1 MTAANIPSPEA
12 QLLNALL
19 HLSRRCRSA
28 KDRQELAFIAVN
40 ETHTLSPYRQAALW
54 FPKTGIQHIS
64 GVASPE
70 ANAPYM
76 QWLNKLCKRL
86 HKEGCEPLMVN
97 ASKLTGKAAQQ
108 WQEWAPANGLFIPL
122 VIDANK
128 ESHGGLFLSREQP
141 WHEYEIQLL
150 KEWLSVWARSDYLM
164 AQNSRWWKP
173 SPYQSKGAIS
183 QGLRLVFHPR
193 NIILG
198 LAAAAMFYP
207 VKQNVLAPAEL
218 IPLNPTIIRAP
229 LDGVIAELNIQPND
243 QVNTDTQILEY
254 DRTSIENRMQL
265 AKDSLA
271 VIKADYRQKAQQA
284 LYDQRHKTE
293 LALLKGKMA
302 EKETEISYLNDLH
315 ARGIVKAEHDG
326 IVLFNDRSEWE
337 GRPVVTGEK
346 IMVLA
351 NEREVEVEAWLA
363 PSDLIPLQD
372 NAQVTLYLSSEP
384 LKSINAELQYIAHE
398 AELRPDGN
406 YAYRV
411 RAKLTDS
418 DNSPRIGLKGTAKL
432 EGEKVTLG
440 YWIFR
445 RPIASTRAWLG
456 W

>member
-1 MTAANIPSPEA
+1 
-12 QLLNALL
+12 
-19 HLSRRCRSA
+19 
-28 KDRQELAFIAVN
+28 
-40 ETHTLSPYRQAALW
+40 
-54 FPKTGIQHIS
+54 
-64 GVASPE
+64 
-70 ANAPYM
+70 
-76 QWLNKLCKRL
+76 
-86 HKEGCEPLMVN
+86 
-97 ASKLTGKAAQQ
+97 
-108 WQEWAPANGLFIPL
+108 
-122 VIDANK
+122 
-128 ESHGGLFLSREQP
+128 
-141 WHEYEIQLL
+141 
-150 KEWLSVWARSDYLM
+150 
-164 AQNSRWWKP
+164 
-173 SPYQSKGAIS
+173 
-183 QGLRLVFHPR
+183 
-193 NIILG
+193 
-198 LAAAAMFYP
+198 
-207 VKQNVLAPAEL
+207 
-218 IPLNPTIIRAP
+218 
-229 LDGVIAELNIQPND
+229 
-243 QVNTDTQILEY
+243 
-254 DRTSIENRMQL
+254 MQL
-265 AKDSLA
+265 ARDSLA

-284 LYDQRHKTE
+284 LYDQRHKAE

-384 LKSINAELQYIAHE
+384 LKPINAELQYIAHE

-411 RAKLTDS
+411 RAKLTDN